1 MAQELTEQRPIFLST
16 LPAQRYQRRIALM
29 VVIAATVLFAV
40 TAPFAKIQ
48 LAPVWA
54 FIPVYESALA
64 IIDLITAALLFGQFG
79 FLRSRALL
87 VLASSYLFATFITI
101 AHALT
106 FPGLFSPGGL
116 FGAGPQ
122 STAWL
127 YMFWHGIFPLGL
139 IVYALLHGRE
149 HRPVDASS
157 VGVYIAAGIAV
168 PFIAVCALT
177 YLATAGQQSLP
188 AIMQGNRYTPAM
200 QSVVWSVW
208 ALSIGALVALWRRRP
223 QTVLDLWLLVVMC
236 AWMFDVALSAVL
248 NAGRFDLGFYAGRIY
263 GFLAS
268 SLVLLV
274 LFLENAALYARLV
287 EAYDRHAKRLRILH
301 EIDHAV
307 AAGESPEV
315 IAAAAIQPLREV
327 LDVARAVVNLIDLEA
342 GQAEWLAAA
351 GRRRIH
357 VGSGVRFSMEMMGD
371 AEGLKRGEPQ
381 IVDTHAL
388 PPGPEVD
395 ALLASGVHLYMV
407 MPMIAGGELIG
418 AISFGGERGPF
429 PADQMGIAREVATQL
444 AIAVAQARL
453 YDKVRRHA
461 EELEL
466 RVAER
471 TAELQAANKELDA
484 FSYSV
489 SHDLRAPLRAVD
501 GYARML
507 EEDHAGEL
515 DAEGNRL
522 LGVVRASSQQMGR
535 LIDDLLAF
543 SRLGREQLRTRPL
556 QLNDLVS
563 EIIDE
568 ARPGDDGRKI
578 DFVVGDLGTADADPA
593 LLKQALANL
602 LSNAIKFTRGK
613 DPAVIEIGTGHRG
626 EAGDA
631 RMYFVK
637 DNGAGF
643 DMKYYDKLFG
653 VFQRLHSHAEYPG
666 TGVGLAIVQR
676 VIHRHGGRIWA
687 DSTPGLGS
695 AFWFTL
701 QSDRVEAPDPLGD
714 EPRSK
719 DKSARPHDETHA
731 ASGGQT

>member
-1 MAQELTEQRPIFLST
+1 MPQQPTDQSPIFFST
-16 LPAQRYQRRIALM
+16 LPAGRREWRIALA
-29 VVIAATVLFAV
+29 VVGVSVAIFAAL
-40 TAPFAKIQ
+40 APFAKLQ
-48 LAPVWA
+48 LQPVWA

-64 IIDLITAALLFGQFG
+64 VNDLITAVLLFGQFN

-87 VLASSYLFATFITI
+87 VLAGGYLFTALATI

-116 FGAGPQ
+116 LGAGPQ

-127 YMFWHGIFPLGL
+127 YMFWHAAFPLCV
-139 IVYALLHGRE
+139 IAYALLSGRE
-149 HRPVDASS
+149 RQP
-157 VGVYIAAGIAV
+157 IAATRARSAVLAGIAISLTAACGV
-168 PFIAVCALT
+168 T
-177 YLATAGQQSLP
+177 YLATSGQQSLP
-188 AIMQGNRYTPAM
+188 GIMQGNRYTPAM
-200 QSVVWSVW
+200 IGVVSTVW
-208 ALSIGALVALWRRRP
+208 LLSMAALGTLWTRRP
-223 QTVLDLWLLVVMC
+223 RTVLDLWLMVVMC
-236 AWMFDVALSAVL
+236 AWIFDIALSAVL

-263 GFLAS
+263 GLMAS
-268 SLVLLV
+268 GLVLLM
-274 LFLENAALYARLV
+274 LLLENGALYGRLV
-287 EAYDRHAKRLRILH
+287 EAHGKHARRLRILH

-307 AAGESPEV
+307 AAAESPEV

-327 LDVARAVVNLIDLEA
+327 LGVARAVVNLFDLEA

-357 VGSGVRFSMEMMGD
+357 VGSGVRFSMHMMGD
-371 AEGLKRGEPQ
+371 VEALKRGEPQ

-395 ALLASGVHLYMV
+395 ALLASGVHRYMA

-418 AISFGGERGPF
+418 AISFGGEARSF
-429 PADQMGIAREVATQL
+429 PDEQMSIAREVATQL

-453 YDKVRRHA
+453 YDRVRRHA
-461 EELEL
+461 DELEL
-466 RVAER
+466 RVGER
-471 TAELQAANKELDA
+471 TTELQAANKELDA

-507 EEDHAGEL
+507 EEDYADKL
-515 DAEGNRL
+515 DAEGRRL

-556 QLNDLVS
+556 QLNDLVR

-568 ARPGDDGRKI
+568 ERPGHEGRKI
-578 DFVVGDLGTADADPA
+578 DFIVGELGNADADPA
-593 LLKQALANL
+593 LLKQALTNL
-602 LSNAIKFTRGK
+602 LSNAIKFTREK
-613 DPAVIEIGTGHRG
+613 DPAVIEIGTRN
-626 EAGDA
+626 AGDA
-631 RMYFVK
+631 GDVSTYYVK

-676 VIHRHGGRIWA
+676 VIHRHGGRVWA
-687 DSTPGLGS
+687 DSTPGVGT
-695 AFWFTL
+695 AFYFTL
-701 QSDRVEAPDPLGD
+701 RNDAPAAVA
-714 EPRSK
+714 
-719 DKSARPHDETHA
+719 SACRDA
-731 ASGGQT
+731 A

>member
-1 MAQELTEQRPIFLST
+1 MAQELTDQRPIFLST
-16 LPAQRYQRRIALM
+16 LPAGRQDRAIALT
-29 VVIAATVLFAV
+29 VVAV
-40 TAPFAKIQ
+40 SAVIFGAMAPFAKVQ

-54 FIPVYESALA
+54 FIPLYGSALA
-64 IIDLITAALLFGQFG
+64 VINLITAALLFGQFG

-87 VLASSYLFATFITI
+87 VLASAYLFTTFITV

-116 FGAGPQ
+116 LGAGPQ
-122 STAWL
+122 TTAWL
-127 YMFWHGIFPLGL
+127 YMFWHGVFPLC
-139 IVYALLHGRE
+139 VVAYAMLDRRE
-149 HRPVDASS
+149 RHPVAVSS
-157 VGVYIAAGIAV
+157 VRAAVVAAVVVPLIAV
-168 PFIAVCALT
+168 AAIV
-177 YLATAGQQSLP
+177 YLATTSQQSLP
-188 AIMQGNRYTPAM
+188 GIMQDNRYTPAM
-200 QSVVWSVW
+200 LGVVSSVWLLSVV
-208 ALSIGALVALWRRRP
+208 ALGALWRRRP
-223 QTVLDLWLLVVMC
+223 HTVLDLWLMVVMC
-236 AWMFDVALSAVL
+236 AWIFDVGLSAVL

-263 GFLAS
+263 GLMAS
-268 SLVLLV
+268 SLVLLM
-274 LFLENAALYARLV
+274 LLLENAALYGRLV
-287 EAYDRHAKRLRILH
+287 EAHDKHAKRLSILH

-307 AAGESPEV
+307 AGAESPEV
-315 IAAAAIQPLREV
+315 IAAAAIRPLREV
-327 LDVARAVVNLIDLEA
+327 LGVARAVVNLIDLAA
-342 GQAEWLAAA
+342 GEAEWLAAA

-357 VGSGVRFSMEMMGD
+357 VGSGVRFSMQMMGD
-371 AEGLKRGEPQ
+371 VEALQRGEPQ
-381 IVDTHAL
+381 IVDTNAL

-418 AISFGGERGPF
+418 AISFGGEPGPF
-429 PADQMGIAREVATQL
+429 PAEQVSIAREVATQL

-453 YDKVRRHA
+453 YDRVRRHA
-461 EELEL
+461 DELEL

-471 TAELQAANKELDA
+471 TAELQTANKELDA

-501 GYARML
+501 GYALML
-507 EEDHAGEL
+507 EEDYAGKL
-515 DAEGNRL
+515 DEEGNRL

-556 QLNDLVS
+556 QLNDLVR

-568 ARPGDDGRKI
+568 ARPENDSRKI
-578 DFVVGDLGTADADPA
+578 EFVVGDLGTADADPA
-593 LLKQALANL
+593 LMTQALANL

-613 DPAVIEIGTGHRG
+613 DPAVIEIGIVGKG
-626 EAGDA
+626 NASDAGT
-631 RMYFVK
+631 YYVK

-676 VIHRHGGRIWA
+676 IIHRHGGRIWA

-695 AFWFTL
+695 AFYFTL
-701 QSDRVEAPDPLGD
+701 HNDRVEARAPIPG
-714 EPRSK
+714 EPHSAKEQKRSL
-719 DKSARPHDETHA
+719 A
-731 ASGGQT
+731 